1 MVDKFLLKLTF
12 FNFYAL
18 FLVKKISIGD
28 NFFPSYS
35 QICVV
40 SLSCSHNHFFR
51 YRLVVIPNRSLVLEQ
66 LLMSIIYVFNPND
79 RFGIIF
85 PLSVLLG
92 DISLAKK
99 KCCKLRSKKRMMK
112 KNVRNNYLY
121 LTFFSYF

>member
-1 MVDKFLLKLTF
+1 MTTF
-12 FNFYAL
+12 FPPIRKNVL
-18 FLVKKISIGD
+18 FPYLVPTTI
-28 NFFPSYS
+28 
-35 QICVV
+35 
-40 SLSCSHNHFFR
+40 FFR

-99 KCCKLRSKKRMMK
+99 NCCKLRSKKRMMK

-121 LTFFSYF
+121 LIFFRTFEKSK